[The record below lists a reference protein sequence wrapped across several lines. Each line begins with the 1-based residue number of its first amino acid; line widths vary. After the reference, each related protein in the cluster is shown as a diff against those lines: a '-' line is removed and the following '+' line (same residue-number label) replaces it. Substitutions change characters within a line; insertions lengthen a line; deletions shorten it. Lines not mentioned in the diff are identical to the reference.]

1 MRTSPALNVSSSDQQ
16 LLEGWSARAG
26 ADARRARRARIIL
39 LCAEGRSN
47 REVARKLGV
56 SEDAVALWR
65 KRFLLSGVA
74 GIVRTGPRPRARSEE
89 SRALV
94 SRILETTLRGRPH
107 GGRWSTRS
115 LARAL
120 GVNHMLVHRV
130 WQTYRVPDEAAFRT
144 VSRPGPVGPVRSLD
158 LLGLFSRSGWRAYLF
173 GAPAE
178 GDPSPSPGA
187 SGPGTGLSVAPP
199 LGPGRDPRALC
210 SLALQVLEQATGERK
225 LARGGLE
232 EDLPALLV
240 FLQGVER
247 ATSRTGPIYLIYDPL
262 PPGDLRKLTNW
273 LDAHP
278 RFAPFRVPPG
288 KDGLDT
294 VERLLYLWA
303 TNPELRLEL
312 RNVGLLLRE
321 VGKRS
326 LERGPSMT
334 MAWTPLPAPLEL
346 YELERRG
353 GPRPEGVPQDA

>member
-1 MRTSPALNVSSSDQQ
+1 LNISSSDQG
-16 LLEGWSARAG
+16 LLEGWSAHPG
-26 ADARRARRARIIL
+26 DDARRARRARIIL

-47 REVARKLGV
+47 REVARKLGI

-74 GIVRTGPRPRARSEE
+74 GIARTGPRPRERSEE

-94 SRILETTLRGRPH
+94 ARILETTLRGRPD

-130 WQTYRVPDEAAFRT
+130 WQTYRVPEESAFRT
-144 VSRPGPVGPVRSLD
+144 VSRPGPIGPVRSLD
-158 LLGLFSRSGWRAYLF
+158 LLGLFSRRGWRAYLF
-173 GAPAE
+173 GGPAE
-178 GDPSPSPGA
+178 GDPAYPAKAPGPGA
-187 SGPGTGLSVAPP
+187 GLPTAPP

-225 LARGGLE
+225 PARRGLE
-232 EDLPALLV
+232 EDLPALLI
-240 FLQGVER
+240 FLLGVER
-247 ATSRTGPIYLIYDPL
+247 TTCTTGPIYLIYDPL
-262 PPGDLRKLTNW
+262 PPGDLRRLTNW
-273 LDAHP
+273 LEVHP

-321 VGKRS
+321 LGRRS
-326 LERGPSMT
+326 LESGPSMT
-334 MAWTPLPAPLEL
+334 MAWTPLHAPVEVS
-346 YELERRG
+346 ELERRG
-353 GPRPEGVPQDA
+353 NVRSEGVPQDA